1 MDYKSNQCA
10 EKTVQLNGIIQSEK
24 LENWKY
30 ILRFNSS
37 PFPAVLLLLSFA
49 TLARS
54 SLIHF
59 HVIVLSRRNKGPSV
73 NQSVSHRNIFVV
85 GGGRG
90 WLVVKRADPDLKSGR
105 PLVSSGFAAVED
117 TYRFCQL
124 TAEQGQTEGLAS
136 EFNRSG
142 GDASSILG
150 KEGDIKAFM

>member
-73 NQSVSHRNIFVV
+73 NQSVSHRNILWWEE
-85 GGGRG
+85 GRG
-90 WLVVKRADPDLKSGR
+90 WLVVKRAAADPSSHR
-105 PLVSSGFAAVED
+105 VSLLSKIRIDFVNLQQNRDRRRVCHPSLTEAEEMPAAS
-117 TYRFCQL
+117 
-124 TAEQGQTEGLAS
+124 LARR
-136 EFNRSG
+136 E
-142 GDASSILG
+142 
-150 KEGDIKAFM
+150 IKAFM